1 MRGIWSKASKY
12 YFSHK
17 ITAEN
22 PQGRRILEQVSG
34 ADMSSNLSSSHI
46 EYGSSAF
53 KAVLFS
59 LFLAGFAIFSS
70 LYCVQPMMPILAD
83 YFHIS
88 PTQSSFP
95 LSFSTIALAVGLIF
109 TGLISDRFGRK
120 PIMVWSLFSVSVLL
134 LLSAVLPVWSVF
146 LATRIL
152 IGLTVSG
159 VAAVAMTYIGEEVA
173 AKDIGLAMG
182 LYISG
187 TAIGGMS
194 GRLIA
199 GVLVDFIS
207 WQSATLIIG
216 LINLCIATIF
226 YFLLP
231 KSRNFQAYPIKLS
244 RFLTAFQHNLSD
256 PKLRILFLQ
265 GFILMGCFVSVF
277 NYLSYRLIQ
286 SPFELSHVW
295 IGVISITYLAGIYS
309 SPRAAAWSQKFGRFQ
324 VLVAML
330 ASMLLGLVFML
341 VNSLVLVFIGLLI
354 FTFAFFA
361 AHSTASSWVSVQS
374 LQYRAV
380 GSSLYLFC
388 YYLGS
393 SVLGSSSGLVW
404 EKAGWFGLSLFIG
417 IILVIG
423 LLIAQQL
430 KLKISK
436 LEIK

>member
-1 MRGIWSKASKY
+1 
-12 YFSHK
+12 
-17 ITAEN
+17 
-22 PQGRRILEQVSG
+22 
-34 ADMSSNLSSSHI
+34 MSPNSSSSHI

-120 PIMVWSLFSVSVLL
+120 PIMVWSLFSVAVLL

-146 LATRIL
+146 LATRVL

-173 AKDIGLAMG
+173 AKDVGFAMG

-194 GRLIA
+194 GRLLA

-216 LINLCIATIF
+216 LINFCIATTF
-226 YFLLP
+226 YVLLP

-244 RFLTAFQHNLSD
+244 RFITAFQHNLSD

-286 SPFELSHVW
+286 APFELSHVW
-295 IGVISITYLAGIYS
+295 IGVISVTYLAGIYS

-330 ASMLLGLVFML
+330 ASMLLGLVLML
-341 VNSLVLVFIGLLI
+341 VNSLVLIFIGLLI

-404 EKAGWFGLSLFIG
+404 ENTGWLGLSLFIG
-417 IILVIG
+417 IILAIG
-423 LLIAQQL
+423 LLVAQQL
-430 KLKISK
+430 KPKISK
-436 LEIK
+436 LETE

>member
-1 MRGIWSKASKY
+1 
-12 YFSHK
+12 
-17 ITAEN
+17 
-22 PQGRRILEQVSG
+22 
-34 ADMSSNLSSSHI
+34 MSSNLSSSHI

-109 TGLISDRFGRK
+109 TGLILDRFGRK
-120 PIMVWSLFSVSVLL
+120 PIMVWSLFLVSVLL

-256 PKLRILFLQ
+256 PKLRLLFLQ

-393 SVLGSSSGLVW
+393 SVLGSSSGLIW
-404 EKAGWFGLSLFIG
+404 EKAGWFGLSVFIG

-423 LLIAQQL
+423 LFVAQQL
-430 KLKISK
+430 KPKISK

>member
-1 MRGIWSKASKY
+1 
-12 YFSHK
+12 
-17 ITAEN
+17 
-22 PQGRRILEQVSG
+22 
-34 ADMSSNLSSSHI
+34 MSSNLSSSHI

-53 KAVLFS
+53 KAVLSS

-199 GVLVDFIS
+199 GVLVGFIS

-216 LINLCIATIF
+216 LINLCIAATF

-231 KSRNFQAYPIKLS
+231 NSRNFQAYPIKLN

-309 SPRAAAWSQKFGRFQ
+309 SPRAAAWSQKFGRFK

-330 ASMLLGLVFML
+330 ASMLLGLVLML
-341 VNSLVLVFIGLLI
+341 VNSLVLIFIGLLI

-393 SVLGSSSGLVW
+393 SILGSSSGLVW
-404 EKAGWFGLSLFIG
+404 ENTGWLGLSLFIG
-417 IILVIG
+417 IILAIG

-430 KLKISK
+430 KPKISK

>member
-1 MRGIWSKASKY
+1 
-12 YFSHK
+12 
-17 ITAEN
+17 
-22 PQGRRILEQVSG
+22 
-34 ADMSSNLSSSHI
+34 MSSNLSSSHI

-277 NYLSYRLIQ
+277 NYLSYRLIL

-330 ASMLLGLVFML
+330 ASMLLGLVLML
-341 VNSLVLVFIGLLI
+341 VNSLVLIFIGLLI

-393 SVLGSSSGLVW
+393 SVLGSFSGLVW
-404 EKAGWFGLSLFIG
+404 EKAGWLGLSVFIG
-417 IILVIG
+417 IILAIG